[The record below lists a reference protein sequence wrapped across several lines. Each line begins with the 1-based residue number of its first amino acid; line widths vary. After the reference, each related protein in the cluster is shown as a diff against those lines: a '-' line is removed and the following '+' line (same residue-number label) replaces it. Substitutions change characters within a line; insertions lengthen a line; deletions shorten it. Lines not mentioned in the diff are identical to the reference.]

1 MSPSFKL
8 LPQGSQCK
16 SENAEMLAALLPKLH
31 QNMIT
36 VLTYQWWMNK
46 QSKNE
51 GTQSTS
57 FEHESI

>member
-36 VLTYQWWMNK
+36 VLTYQ
-46 QSKNE
+46 
-51 GTQSTS
+51 
-57 FEHESI
+57 